1 MTNRHPAWRAV
12 RIALGIILVPLGIVG
27 LFVPVLQGV
36 LFLAI
41 AFLLLSSEIPWVAR
55 QRDKLRARYP
65 NLFRQA
71 EHHMGNNHIDH
82 DQENDEGSRR

>member
-1 MTNRHPAWRAV
+1 MNSKHPAWRVV
-12 RIALGIILVPLGIVG
+12 RIVLGIALVPLGIVG

-55 QRDKLRARYP
+55 QRDKLRVRYP
-65 NLFRQA
+65 KLFRQA
-71 EHHMGNNHIDH
+71 EKHLEENDTGH
-82 DQENDEGSRR
+82 DQESDEGSGC